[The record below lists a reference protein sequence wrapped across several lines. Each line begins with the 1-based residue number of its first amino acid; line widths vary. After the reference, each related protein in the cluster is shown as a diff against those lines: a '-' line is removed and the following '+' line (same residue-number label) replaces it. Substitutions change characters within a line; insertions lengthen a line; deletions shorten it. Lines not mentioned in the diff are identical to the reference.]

1 VVEDDRSQARARRAS
16 TQSSS
21 SGQFVLGPYGSDSA
35 RAVTAAR
42 SGAVV
47 WNHGA
52 AADDVQRL
60 PGVVSVPSP
69 GQPLPGR
76 ARSGGRR
83 APARR
88 HDRARDGDGR
98 FAGFAREGLERAE
111 SALGLGILACFSFR
125 APPTA
130 VAAARADAILVCGPV
145 GAEVVLFRALAR
157 LEAQLAIRHHRRSY
171 REPVDDAH
179 ESAPAPQCQPVASA
193 PRLATLRAVG
203 GIRAEAEDAG
213 RRACS
218 LPDTTPIETAV

>member
-1 VVEDDRSQARARRAS
+1 
-16 TQSSS
+16 
-21 SGQFVLGPYGSDSA
+21 VLGPYGSDSA

-69 GQPLPGR
+69 ASRCLV
-76 ARSGGRR
+76 
-83 APARR
+83 
-88 HDRARDGDGR
+88 
-98 FAGFAREGLERAE
+98 
-111 SALGLGILACFSFR
+111 ALGR
-125 APPTA
+125 A
-130 VAAARADAILVCGPV
+130 VAALRPAATIALVTATVASLVSLGK
-145 GAEVVLFRALAR
+145 GSSGQSQRLAS
-157 LEAQLAIRHHRRSY
+157 AQLAIRHHRRSY